1 MPLGAMSTGRP
12 FLCSLSPANRP
23 AAGSAAVSAMQ
34 ILAPK
39 FSCILKI
46 VFNFECPSVV
56 DGKTHI
62 FGQPRKR
69 GEMGLATGSDMKLGG
84 EEGRIKI
91 FSSITV
97 VEL

>member
-12 FLCSLSPANRP
+12 SLCSPLARAIGQPVGGCQRHANFG
-23 AAGSAAVSAMQ
+23 A
-34 ILAPK
+34 K

-46 VFNFECPSVV
+46 VFNFECPSIV

-69 GEMGLATGSDMKLGG
+69 GEMGLVATGSDMKLGG